1 MPEGPEIRRAA
12 DALNR
17 VLRARTALT
26 VRFAAEKFPHLQTF
40 GERLSGQVV
49 RGIEPRGKAL
59 LTHFDNGLTIY
70 SHNQLYGEWRV
81 FRGSAPPSHL
91 QTRLTIV
98 TVSHTAILY
107 SASEIS
113 VLPTAAV
120 PQHPYIAKLGVE
132 LLDATTRLSDVVAQV
147 SAPQFARR
155 TLAALLLDQ
164 GFLAG
169 IGNYLRSDILFVA
182 RLHPAWRPAD
192 LSPAQRHALARAA
205 LHLTRRSLRTR
216 GITNEPTL
224 GATSACALA
233 TQGWPYE
240 RYRHWIFD
248 REGEACHICAGVIV
262 REMIAGR
269 QLFRCGRCQAH

>member
-17 VLRARTALT
+17 VLRAHTALS
-26 VRFAAEKFPHLQTF
+26 VRFAAEKFPHLQAY
-40 GERLSGQVV
+40 GKRLSGQVV
-49 RGIEPRGKAL
+49 RAVEPRGKAL
-59 LTHFDNGLTIY
+59 LTHFENDLTIY

-81 FRGSAPPSHL
+81 FRGNAPPTHL
-91 QTRLTIV
+91 QTRLTIA
-98 TVSHTAILY
+98 TARHTAVLY
-107 SASEIS
+107 SASEIA
-113 VLPTAAV
+113 VLPTHAV

-132 LLDATTRLSDVVAQV
+132 LLDAKTRLSDVVAQV

-182 RLHPAWRPAD
+182 RLHSNRRPAE
-192 LSPAQRHALARAA
+192 LTQPQRHALARAA

-216 GITNEPTL
+216 GITNAPSV
-224 GATSACALA
+224 GATSARALA
-233 TQGWPYE
+233 AQGWPYA
-240 RYRHWIFD
+240 RYRHWVFD
-248 REGEACHICAGVIV
+248 RESEACHICAGAIV

-269 QLFRCGRCQAH
+269 QLFWCGRCQAH